1 MVCIKRK
8 WLRSDLGLQFDRLG
22 AATSGRI
29 PAICSRMPATTAT
42 TGRLPRTLTAP
53 TPTTSTSTAPAASI
67 RPTTTIGTPDSPFA
81 AFAVPD
87 LRNYDFIRYRK
98 SPALEGRG
106 IGKAALCRAACTVFL
121 LIIPS

>member
-1 MVCIKRK
+1 
-8 WLRSDLGLQFDRLG
+8 
-22 AATSGRI
+22 
-29 PAICSRMPATTAT
+29 MPATTAT

-53 TPTTSTSTAPAASI
+53 TTSI